1 MNTTIRSGRPTGAQL
16 ESPGR
21 MAKVAI
27 WQDGKHFQTEMCWG
41 LQPSNPDDRTISLLR
56 AEGRTFE
63 RRCLIIANTFFLR
76 PGTLPN
82 RGRRKV
88 EMIGDQ
94 RFFCFAGT
102 WRAANATWPAAFAGI
117 TVEAYPDIEP
127 FQDRHLAVV
136 RRSDWRGWLSGE
148 ASEDE
153 ILRPF
158 PIGSFRVSGP
168 PPRPAARASQ
178 PAASG
183 DLFG

>member
-1 MNTTIRSGRPTGAQL
+1 MTTFPPQGLAVKVHT
-16 ESPGR
+16 ESPGQLAQV
-21 MAKVAI
+21 MI
-27 WQDGKHFQTEMCWG
+27 WQGGRHVHTEMCWG
-41 LQPSNPDDRTISLLR
+41 FQPGNPGDRTISLLR

-63 RRCLIIANTFFLR
+63 RRCLIIANNFFLR

-82 RGRRKV
+82 RGRRRV
-88 EMIGDQ
+88 ELIGDH

-102 WRAANATWPAAFAGI
+102 WRPETATWPASFAGI

-136 RRSDWRGWLSGE
+136 RKSDWRAWLS
-148 ASEDE
+148 SEGSEGD

-158 PIGSFRVSGP
+158 PLGSFRVSGP
-168 PPRPAARASQ
+168 PKRVAPSPPRSAAT
-178 PAASG
+178 G